1 MTPDGSPR
9 LRVVVADDSP
19 LLRAGVEAV
28 IESAGHLVCATAADA
43 DTLTDAVSA
52 TSPDLVIT
60 DVRMPPTHTDEG
72 LRAAAALRRS
82 HPGLPVVVL
91 SQYISVA
98 YLGELLDRSEDGAI
112 GYLLKDRV
120 GHVRHFVESVEA
132 VAAGATVVD
141 PDVVRALVGR
151 SRRGGLRELTRRE
164 REVLALM
171 AEGHTNTGIAR
182 TLVVSEGAVR
192 KHVGSIFAKLPVD
205 GGDRRVRAVLSYLR
219 ADGD

>member
-1 MTPDGSPR
+1 MTPEASPS
-9 LRVVVADDSP
+9 LRIAVADDSP

-28 IESAGHLVCATAADA
+28 IESAGHVVCGSATDA
-43 DTLTDAVSA
+43 DILVDVVSA
-52 TSPDLVIT
+52 TAPDLVIT

-72 LRAAAALRRS
+72 LRAAATLRRN

-98 YLGELLDRSEDGAI
+98 YLGELLDRSEGGAI

-132 VAAGATVVD
+132 VAGGATIVD

-151 SRRGGLRELTRRE
+151 SRRGGLRELTPRE

-171 AEGHTNTGIAR
+171 AEGQTNAGIAR

-192 KHVGSIFAKLPVD
+192 KHVGAIFAKLPVD

-219 ADGD
+219 EAGN